1 MDKENKRILFISNG
15 NGEDSISAAIIKEI
29 PKGFLLDAFPVIG
42 FGSAYEEV
50 CNIVGPRMHIP
61 SEGHRKAGSIAKDIK
76 GGMISGTWRTI
87 KFLRSIKG
95 KYDKIVAI
103 GDSVVPILCALAGI
117 KIDIYLDVYKNGYAH
132 KYLKIE
138 RWAIKKSCKKT
149 YCRDDILAASL
160 RKSGIKAI
168 SKGNIMIDII
178 PFGDYD
184 IKRHRSKKTAI
195 TLLPGSRK
203 TTAKN
208 LKLQIE
214 AIKKLPKK
222 LSSDIFVAV
231 ARDVS
236 VEELAKV
243 TLMKYHKALSK
254 QASDLGYL
262 SDGELKLNLTS
273 GVARNIINGSD
284 MVLSQAGT
292 LTQQALGLGKPVISF
307 IEAQD
312 RKKRIRDEKTLAGE
326 ARIFVSQDASELVQV
341 INNLLENKKQRNRMG
356 EIGKYRIGST
366 GTLATIIAYIVS

>member
-29 PKGFLLDAFPVIG
+29 PKELLVDAFPVIG
-42 FGSAYEEV
+42 FGSAYKGV
-50 CNIVGPRMHIP
+50 CNIVGPVMHIP

-76 GGMISGTWRTI
+76 GGMLSGTWRTI

-95 KYDKIVAI
+95 KYDKIIAI
-103 GDSVVPILCALAGI
+103 GDSVVPILCTLAGI

-149 YCRDDILAASL
+149 YCRDDVLAASL
-160 RKSGIKAI
+160 RKHKINAI

-178 PFGDYD
+178 PFGEYD
-184 IKRHRSKKTAI
+184 VSLHRSKKTAV

-203 TTAKN
+203 TVARN
-208 LKLQIE
+208 LKLQVE
-214 AIKKLPKK
+214 AIKNLPKK
-222 LSSDIFVAV
+222 LYPDIFIAV
-231 ARDVS
+231 ARNIS
-236 VEELAKV
+236 VEELAKA
-243 TLMKYHKALSK
+243 TSMKYHGAISK

-273 GVARNIINGSD
+273 DVAGNIIKASD

-292 LTQQALGLGKPVISF
+292 LTQQALGMGKPVISF

-312 RKKRIRDEKTLAGE
+312 RQKRIDDRKKLTAQSH
-326 ARIFVSQDASELVQV
+326 IFVRQDVDELAQTMKG
-341 INNLLENKKQRNRMG
+341 LLGDKKQRDRMG
-356 EIGKYRIGST
+356 EIGKSRIGST
-366 GTLATIIAYIVS
+366 GTLAAIIADISA